1 MIGIVG
7 IIGTGGDGGTLLDWT
22 LHYLAGDTFY
32 TGVAVDRIKESIIG
46 VFESKLLH
54 NPLTTYGNAHS
65 HRKTHP
71 TDITLPGTIELL
83 KAQGSTRKKLYHK
96 IYESSLHSMYIVP
109 TTDTFTRFESHTDF
123 TKHTVATFTDLK
135 YIHVHYPDE
144 FMEDIVDRI
153 HTKIFRN
160 KEPIEYIRSF
170 VQREC
175 NNKDKI
181 IVSPIVY
188 PLNIKDIYYNLDT
201 EIYKIFTWLNLSI
214 DKKRY
219 NNWIT
224 VYKEWQVA
232 QNFKGM

>member
-1 MIGIVG
+1 MTRIVG
-7 IIGTGGDGGTLLDWT
+7 IIGTGGAGGTLLDWT
-22 LHYLAGDTFY
+22 LHYLAGDSFY
-32 TGVAVDRIKESIIG
+32 TYVGIDRIKDSIFG
-46 VFESKLLH
+46 VFESRLLA
-54 NPLTTYGNAHS
+54 NPLTKVGNAHS

-71 TDITLPGTIELL
+71 TDTTLLGTIDLL

-96 IYESSLHSMYIVP
+96 TYESSLHSMYIVP
-109 TTDTFTRFESHTDF
+109 SKDTFTRFESHVDF
-123 TKHTVATFTDLK
+123 IKHTVSTFTDLT
-135 YIHVHYPDE
+135 YVQMYYPDE

-153 HTKIFRN
+153 HTKIPGNTESIEHIRN
-160 KEPIEYIRSF
+160 V
-170 VQREC
+170 VQYEC

-188 PLNIKDIYYNLDT
+188 PLNIKDIYYNLDV
-201 EIYKIFTWLNLSI
+201 EIHKIFVWLNLKI
-214 DKKRY
+214 DPKRY